1 MGWVIGRMEGREL
14 HAPPFFPPHGVINTM
29 DIGRVIGTM
38 VATQKDPSL
47 HGMRLLLVQT
57 LDHNEN
63 EVGRPLI
70 AVDIDYYAGYGDLVY
85 MVTGGD
91 AVNVSS
97 RGPMPVDVAIVGVVH
112 SYTLSEEKKREEA
125 KA

>member
-1 MGWVIGRMEGREL
+1 MDDWKDGRQGIL
-14 HAPPFFPPHGVINTM
+14 HSPFHLSSCIVNIM

-47 HGMRLLLVQT
+47 QGMRLLIVQT
-57 LDHNEN
+57 LDHNEK

-70 AVDIDYYAGYGDLVY
+70 AVDIDYYAGHGDLVY

-97 RGPMPVDVAIVGVVH
+97 KGPMPVDVAIVGVID
-112 SYTLSEEKKREEA
+112 SYTLSEEKKRE
-125 KA
+125 KAQNS